1 MAQTMTGTAIG
12 RVNRRFLL
20 LAAILAVLFGV
31 LAYVALSDSGGGGAA
46 TSNGIPVVVARV
58 PIPAGTR
65 ITGDMLQVVDVPS
78 SAVGDQPFAAVEA
91 VVGQVARYPIRANEP
106 LLLGDV
112 VNTTVAA
119 SDALSYV
126 VPEGQRGM
134 AVNVEQVVVAGGLVL
149 PGDHVDVLWIPFKGA
164 PAFRLLSDVE
174 VTAVSQTVVDISPVA
189 PGVQSDDPATAQPTD
204 NQRVRTSDSP
214 ALPEAATVTLL
225 LSPGETATLFCA
237 DDFAMKSEGSIRLA
251 LRSFGDTAPAN
262 IDAPPCPPL
271 DLMLELGNGA

>member
-31 LAYVALSDSGGGGAA
+31 LAYVALSDSGGGTV
-46 TSNGIPVVVARV
+46 TSDGIPVVVARV

-78 SAVGDQPFAAVEA
+78 SAVGDQPFTVAEA

-126 VPEGQRGM
+126 VPEGQRGL
-134 AVNVEQVVVAGGLVL
+134 AVNVEQVVAAGGLVL

-174 VTAVSQTVVDISPVA
+174 VTAVSQTVVDIAPVA

-204 NQRVRTSDSP
+204 NQRVRTSDAP

-225 LSPGETATLFCA
+225 VSPGESATLFCA
-237 DDFAMKSEGSIRLA
+237 EDFARKSEGSIRLA